1 MTEFDPNAKLPEDAV
16 VLSGSLGHSPKD
28 GQWRLYLTPELNDF
42 VEIREEDILHA
53 VMPEEEQSAATL
65 WVKPDAALERT
76 QTSVQQ
82 VQAEFLSGDIMSGF
96 LDSASHTNNLTDEG
110 GVHVQTT
117 VVCRTVIASIRSCP
131 SVRGCPP
138 PTPLCVSVSFC
149 PSDRCPTKNEDC
161 SRACP
166 SEKGCP

>member
-16 VLSGSLGHSPKD
+16 VLTGFLGHSPKD

-42 VEIREEDILHA
+42 LEIQAEDILYA
-53 VMPEEEQSAATL
+53 IMPEEEQSAATL

-96 LDSASHTNNLTDEG
+96 LDSTSHTHNLAGEG
-110 GVHVQTT
+110 PHIES
-117 VVCRTVIASIRSCP
+117 TVICQTVMVSVTRCP
-131 SVRGCPP
+131 TVRACPP
-138 PTPLCVSVSFC
+138 PTPLCISESFC
-149 PSDRCPTKNEDC
+149 PTERCPTEKDNC
-161 SRACP
+161 TRACP
-166 SEKGCP
+166 TERGCP